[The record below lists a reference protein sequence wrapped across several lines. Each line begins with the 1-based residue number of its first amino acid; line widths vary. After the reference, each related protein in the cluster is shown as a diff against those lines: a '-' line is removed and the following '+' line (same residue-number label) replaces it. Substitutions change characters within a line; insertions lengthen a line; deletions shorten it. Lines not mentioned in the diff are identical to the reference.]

1 MCTYK
6 MDSIF
11 ISIAA
16 CKEEFLAQTIKSAI
30 SNAKNPELLYFGIC
44 NMVID
49 DEDFLSDPIFDLPN
63 VNLLEMK
70 YKEPLGTGF
79 GRMSA
84 SLMFDR
90 EHRYLFQ
97 IDAHTIF
104 ENNWDVIVK
113 EYYNELLKIC
123 DKPIITSS
131 TQMWAESSD
140 KKVMLFDDDSLV
152 VDPYDFKTDFNN
164 PTLGIM
170 ENKDLN
176 GNNIIGLFNHYA
188 FIEGKHHDWK
198 DNESFHEHGLIFAAC
213 MFTDF
218 SMTREVMHDPLNT
231 WDGDQTNMSLRAA
244 SRGYRMFAV
253 KKAFVWSKNKMRQG
267 KLISDYDWRVPEI
280 QKQRLAYHI
289 FSTKFQIDMFNG
301 NYFGYWG
308 SKDLQSLNKFAKKI
322 NFDFSSIFKKG
333 NARHRLD

>member
-1 MCTYK
+1 
-6 MDSIF
+6 MDTIF

-16 CKEEFLAQTIKSAI
+16 CKEEFLSQTIKSAI

-49 DEDFLSDPIFDLPN
+49 SEDFLSDPIFDLPN

-70 YKEPLGTGF
+70 CKEPLGTGF

-90 EHRYLFQ
+90 EHKYLFQ

-104 ENNWDVIVK
+104 ENNWDATVK

-123 DKPIITSS
+123 DKPIITYSP
-131 TQMWAESSD
+131 QMWAESSD
-140 KKVMLFDDDSLV
+140 KKVMLFDDDKV
-152 VDPYDFKTDFNN
+152 IVDPYNFKTDFNN

-170 ENKDLN
+170 VNKDLN
-176 GNNIIGLFNHYA
+176 GNNIEGLFNDYA
-188 FIEGKHHDWK
+188 FIEGKHYDWK
-198 DNESFHEHGLIFAAC
+198 DSEYFHEHGLIFAAC
-213 MFTDF
+213 MFADF
-218 SMTREVMHDPLNT
+218 SMTREVMHDPLSP
-231 WDGDQTNMSLRAA
+231 WDGDQTNMSLRAF

-253 KKAFVWSKNKMRQG
+253 KKSFVWSKNKMRG
-267 KLISDYDWRVPEI
+267 GELISNYDWRVPEV
-280 QKQRLAYHI
+280 QQQGLAYHL

-301 NYFGYWG
+301 NYLGYWG
-308 SKDLQSLNKFAKKI
+308 SKDSESLNKFTKQI
-322 NFDFSSIFKKG
+322 NFNFSDIFKNSNTKHG
-333 NARHRLD
+333 IDS

>member
-1 MCTYK
+1 
-6 MDSIF
+6 MDTIF

-49 DEDFLSDPIFDLPN
+49 EEDFLSDEVFDLPN
-63 VNLLEMK
+63 VNLLEVK
-70 YKEPLGTGF
+70 CKEPLGTGF

-90 EHRYLFQ
+90 EHKYLFQ

-104 ENNWDVIVK
+104 ENNWDVILK
-113 EYYNELLKIC
+113 DYYNKLLEIC
-123 DKPIITSS
+123 EKPIITSS
-131 TQMWAESSD
+131 LQMWAESSD
-140 KKVMLFDDDSLV
+140 NEVMLFDDNRFI
-152 VDPYDFKTDFNN
+152 VDPYNFKTDFNN

-170 ENKDLN
+170 KNKDLS
-176 GNNIIGLFNHYA
+176 GRTVKSFFNDYA

-198 DNESFHEHGLIFAAC
+198 DNEFFHEHSLIFAAC
-213 MFTDF
+213 MFADF
-218 SMTREVMHDPLNT
+218 SMNREVMHDPLNT

-253 KKAFVWSKNKMRQG
+253 KKSFIWTKNKMRDG
-267 KLISDYDWRVPEI
+267 ELISQYDWRVPEI
-280 QKQRLAYHI
+280 KKQRVAYQI

-301 NYFGYWG
+301 KYFGYWG
-308 SKDLQSLNKFAKKI
+308 SKDSESLNKFTKQI
-322 NFDFSSIFKKG
+322 NFNFADIFKNSNTKHG
-333 NARHRLD
+333 IDS